1 MTIDGKLATG
11 HQFPN
16 VWVLISSTHRSHGR
30 MDPGCSNHRT
40 PTCFGAK
47 VHVAHA
53 VAAPD
58 PRPQP
63 LRTQGKHWALGNSN
77 ISMGIYPQNM
87 ALYGFTWYS
96 TSIFGSWNFHWSGQ
110 SYWMIEYNLQVYM
123 KHVKG
128 WVMSCRTMCG
138 GSTAVVVTSLDAGK
152 VFAATDGRGAAN
164 C

>member
-16 VWVLISSTHRSHGR
+16 VWILISSTHRSHGR

-47 VHVAHA
+47 VDVAHA

-96 TSIFGSWNFHWSGQ
+96 TSIFGFLTWPLIHGASFWGPHPRS
-110 SYWMIEYNLQVYM
+110 S
-123 KHVKG
+123 
-128 WVMSCRTMCG
+128 
-138 GSTAVVVTSLDAGK
+138 STAPLDDEQPKRLPLASAHLGWSCYCVCPCMTKSLQLG
-152 VFAATDGRGAAN
+152 
-164 C
+164 